1 MLSLTTIHGRLTAD
15 PIFKKTPSGKNCAVF
30 NIATDRDY
38 KDKNG
43 KKVTD
48 FNHVVTWGG
57 VANAAKNLCKK
68 GTGVIIVG
76 RYQSYDKETSEGKIR
91 LTSLNAHQIYVI
103 QNFKETS
110 FEDMGKVEEAEAAT
124 EEEYKIN

>member
-15 PIFKKTPSGKNCAVF
+15 PVCRKTESGKNCAVF

-43 KKVTD
+43 KKITD
-48 FNHVVTWGG
+48 FTHVVVWGG

-68 GTGVIIVG
+68 GTGVIVVG
-76 RYQSYDKETSEGKIR
+76 RFQSYDKETSEGKVR
-91 LTSLNAHQIYVI
+91 MTSLNAAQMYVI

-110 FEDMGKVEEAEAAT
+110 FEDMGKPEEVIEIT
-124 EEEYKIN
+124 E

>member
-1 MLSLTTIHGRLTAD
+1 MLNLTTIQGRLTAD
-15 PIFKKTPSGKNCAVF
+15 PVYKKTQSGKDCAIF

-48 FNHVVTWGG
+48 FTHVVTWAG
-57 VANAAKNLCKK
+57 VATVAKKLCKK

-76 RYQSYDKETSEGKIR
+76 RFQSYDKETSDGKKDR
-91 LTSLNAHQIYVI
+91 KTSLNAQQMYVI
-103 QNFKETS
+103 QNFKESTK
-110 FEDMGKVEEAEAAT
+110 EEMGNVKEAE
-124 EEEYKIN
+124 EEEVPI

>member
-15 PIFKKTPSGKNCAVF
+15 PVCRKTESGKNCAVF

-43 KKVTD
+43 KKITD
-48 FNHVVTWGG
+48 FTHVVVWGG
-57 VANAAKNLCKK
+57 VANAAKKLCKK

-76 RYQSYDKETSEGKIR
+76 RFQSYDKETSEGTTR
-91 LTSLNAHQIYVI
+91 MTSLNAHQMYVI
-103 QNFKETS
+103 QNFKEST
-110 FEDMGKVEEAEAAT
+110 FEDMGKPEEVEE
-124 EEEYKIN
+124 